1 MFETILGTVAP
12 RLVDG
17 ILSLFGVESES
28 DKATK
33 LEAQKLVNSIVME
46 EIRSQNLQL
55 EVNKAEAGNPNR
67 AWPSWRE
74 AVGYIC
80 AAAFGWAFVLQP
92 VMVFVLTAAGKPIDL
107 PDLDLAQIMP
117 VLLGMLG
124 LSVSRSYEK
133 VSRPEIAEKY
143 MRGR

>member
-1 MFETILGTVAP
+1 MFEQILGSVAP

-33 LEAQKLVNSIVME
+33 LEAQKLVNTIMLE
-46 EIRSQNLQL
+46 EIQARNLQL
-55 EVNKAEAGNPNR
+55 KVNEAEAGNPNR

-74 AVGYIC
+74 SVGYIC
-80 AAAFGWAFVLQP
+80 ALAFGWAFVLQP
-92 VMVFVLTAAGKPIDL
+92 VLVFLLTAAGKPIDL
-107 PDLDLAQIMP
+107 PNLNLGEIMP

-124 LSVSRSYEK
+124 LSVSRSFEK
-133 VSRPEIAEKY
+133 INSPDIAEKY